1 MRPVSVGGKSGC
13 QVESCFARRDGI
25 QHGRSSN
32 AAQHLRDDVR
42 RQFRNRK
49 SLLTTNP
56 TETAGFKWHPEMW
69 PIANAMVRTVR
80 PKARATPAKPIPR
93 PGKAAASTAL
103 PHPPKTSQ
111 KVPINSANALFDRG
125 IQKSSP
131 SSVDYTPHNT
141 TFPRRESNGW
151 MTAYPEVIVTT
162 LLRRLLRGALS
173 MEFKPVSVLL
183 D

>member
-1 MRPVSVGGKSGC
+1 MDLNPNLALRVYCLDACEK
-13 QVESCFARRDGI
+13 A
-25 QHGRSSN
+25 RSSETE
-32 AAQHLRDDVR
+32 
-42 RQFRNRK
+42 NR
-49 SLLTTNP
+49 LLTTNP
-56 TETAGFKWHPEMW
+56 TDTAGFKWHPEMW

-80 PKARATPAKPIPR
+80 PNARATPAKPIPR

-125 IQKSSP
+125 IKKSSP

-151 MTAYPEVIVTT
+151 MTAHPGVIVTT

-183 D
+183 DVPIHPR